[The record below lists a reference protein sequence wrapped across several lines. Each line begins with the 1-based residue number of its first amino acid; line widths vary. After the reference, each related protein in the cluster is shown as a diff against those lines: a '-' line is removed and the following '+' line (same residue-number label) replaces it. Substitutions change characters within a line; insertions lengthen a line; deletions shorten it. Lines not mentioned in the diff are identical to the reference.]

1 MARIPLENINEL
13 DFDVAKENFLNFVQN
28 HSEFGEYD
36 YEASGLNF
44 LVDLLAYNT
53 QYNAYYLNQLSS
65 EMFLDTAQ
73 QRKNVVSIAKQ
84 MGYLA
89 NSKKASNAIVNL
101 SLSQL
106 FSTQTI
112 LNLDSGTEFVG
123 KKSDG
128 STFPFILTNEC
139 NFSSSN
145 GYSANGT
152 LTQGR
157 YITQLIT
164 VNELQLEVD
173 FIISSQDVDLNN
185 FSVFIKENETSVERQ
200 KYERVDDITLLSG
213 DSLVYYIEENY
224 DGYYKILFGD
234 GIIGKQIQ
242 NNNVIE
248 MIYLVTSGEEGNDCL
263 VFDIVGETSLPV
275 KPTVRTVQLS
285 AQGSAKEDVET
296 VRRNARKMFFSQNRT
311 VTEKDYDILLRK
323 HFPYIESISVWGG
336 EKNEIPMYGTV
347 YCAIKPTGRDFL
359 TEGEKSTILNKLNSL
374 NVISIVPK
382 IVDPEYVY
390 VTLDVNIT
398 YDVENIE
405 NTPKE
410 IETLVESK
418 IIDFSQENLLKF
430 GNSFQITALSRLID
444 RLDPYFIGTNTN
456 TNVYQTKKIVTNVS
470 NSYKINF
477 NNKLRKGTFTAT
489 RFYYLDKN
497 GNEIENCM
505 IKESSDFTKLEIHR
519 VLNEQ
524 TGQTAVL
531 PEVGEDVGSID
542 YADGLI
548 KLETFAPTRIINN
561 SSEIK
566 FDIQIDTYIIHPT
579 ENQILIITKDNID
592 VTTTAII
599 TNK

>member
-1 MARIPLENINEL
+1 MSRIPLENINEL
-13 DFDVAKENFLNFVQN
+13 DFDVAKENFLNFIKN
-28 HSEFGEYD
+28 HSEFGDYD

-89 NSKKASNAIVNL
+89 NSKKASNAIVEL
-101 SLSQL
+101 SINQL
-106 FSTQTI
+106 YSTQTI

-128 STFPFILTNEC
+128 STFPFISVNEC
-139 NFSSSN
+139 NFTSTNNYRAEAS
-145 GYSANGT
+145 
-152 LTQGR
+152 LIQGR
-157 YITQLIT
+157 YVTQLIT
-164 VNELQLEVD
+164 VNQLQLEAD
-173 FIISSQDVDLNN
+173 FIVSSRDVDLNN
-185 FSVFIKENETSVERQ
+185 FSVFVKENETSSERV
-200 KYERVDDITLLSG
+200 KYERVDDITILDKES
-213 DSLVYYIEENY
+213 SVYYVEENY
-224 DGYYKILFGD
+224 DSYYKIIFGD
-234 GIIGKQIQ
+234 GVLGKQIQ

-248 MIYLVTSGEEGNDCL
+248 MIYLVTSGEEANDCL
-263 VFDIVGETSLPV
+263 IFDIVGETSLPV
-275 KPTVRTVQLS
+275 KPNVRTLQLS
-285 AQGSAKEDVET
+285 AQGSQREDIDT
-296 VRRNARKMFFSQNRT
+296 IRRNARRMFFSQNRT

-347 YCAIKPTGRDFL
+347 YCAIKPKDKDFL
-359 TEGEKSTILNKLNSL
+359 SDGEKETILTKLNDL

-418 IIDFSQENLLKF
+418 IIDFSKENLLKF

-444 RLDPYFIGTNTN
+444 RLDPYFIGTNTT
-456 TNVYQTKKIVTNVS
+456 TNVYQTKKIVTNVL

-477 NNKLRKGTFTAT
+477 NNKVRRGTFSAT
-489 RFYYLDKN
+489 MFSYLDQN

-505 IKESSDFTKLEIHR
+505 LKESSDYSKLEIHQVLDNGETV
-519 VLNEQ
+519 VLN
-524 TGQTAVL
+524 G
-531 PEVGEDVGSID
+531 VGEDVGSID
-542 YADGLI
+542 YSEGMI
-548 KLETFAPTRIINN
+548 RLETFSPTRIINS

-579 ENQILIITKDNID
+579 KNQILIITKNNIS
-592 VTTTAII
+592 VNTTAIL
-599 TNK
+599 TNR

>member
-1 MARIPLENINEL
+1 MSRIPLENINEL
-13 DFDVAKENFLNFVQN
+13 DFDVAKENFLNFIKN
-28 HSEFGEYD
+28 HSEFGDYD

-89 NSKKASNAIVNL
+89 NSKKASNAIVEL
-101 SLSQL
+101 SINQL
-106 FSTQTI
+106 YSTQTI

-128 STFPFILTNEC
+128 STFPFISVNEC
-139 NFSSSN
+139 NFTSTNNYRAEAS
-145 GYSANGT
+145 
-152 LTQGR
+152 LIQGK
-157 YITQLIT
+157 YVTQLIT
-164 VNELQLEVD
+164 VNQLQLEAD
-173 FIISSQDVDLNN
+173 FIVSSRDVDLNN
-185 FSVFIKENETSVERQ
+185 FSVFVKENETSSERV
-200 KYERVDDITLLSG
+200 KYERVDDITILDKES
-213 DSLVYYIEENY
+213 SVYYVEENY
-224 DGYYKILFGD
+224 DSYYKIIFGD
-234 GIIGKQIQ
+234 GVLGKQIQ

-248 MIYLVTSGEEGNDCL
+248 MIYLVTSGEEANDCL
-263 VFDIVGETSLPV
+263 IFDIVGETSLPV
-275 KPTVRTVQLS
+275 KPNVRTLQLS
-285 AQGSAKEDVET
+285 AQGSQREDIDT
-296 VRRNARKMFFSQNRT
+296 IRRNARRMFFSQNRT

-347 YCAIKPTGRDFL
+347 YCAIKPKDKDFL
-359 TEGEKSTILNKLNSL
+359 SDGEKETILTKLNDL

-418 IIDFSQENLLKF
+418 IIDFSKENLLKF

-444 RLDPYFIGTNTN
+444 RLDPYFIGTNTT
-456 TNVYQTKKIVTNVS
+456 TNVYQTKKIVTNVL

-477 NNKLRKGTFTAT
+477 NNKVRRGTFSAT
-489 RFYYLDKN
+489 MFSYLDQN

-505 IKESSDFTKLEIHR
+505 LKESSDYSKLEIHQVLDNGETV
-519 VLNEQ
+519 VLN
-524 TGQTAVL
+524 G
-531 PEVGEDVGSID
+531 VGEDVGSID
-542 YADGLI
+542 YSEGMI
-548 KLETFAPTRIINN
+548 RLETFSPTRIINS

-579 ENQILIITKDNID
+579 KNQILIITKNNIS
-592 VTTTAII
+592 VNTTAIL
-599 TNK
+599 TNR